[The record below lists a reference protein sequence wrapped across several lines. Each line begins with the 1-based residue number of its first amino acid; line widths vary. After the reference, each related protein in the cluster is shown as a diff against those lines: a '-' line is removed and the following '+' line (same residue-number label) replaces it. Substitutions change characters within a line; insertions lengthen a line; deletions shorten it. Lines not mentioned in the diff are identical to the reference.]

1 MIRSVTTS
9 SRYLTANS
17 FPGNTPWV
25 DNPQPL
31 TGMVRYT
38 NNRLEVFDGS
48 NWAVIGDGGATV
60 NLTPEAETLLDWAR
74 EKRFQEDN
82 LKARLEKHPGLKEA
96 YEKFLIMDALTL
108 EEDKKE
114 NK

>member
-1 MIRSVTTS
+1 MIRTVTTA
-9 SRYLTANS
+9 SRYLAANS
-17 FPGNTPWV
+17 WPGNTPWV

-38 NNRLEVFDGS
+38 NSRLEVFDGT
-48 NWAVIGDGGATV
+48 NWAIIGDGGATV
-60 NLTPEAETLLDWAR
+60 NLTPEAEALLDWAR
-74 EKRFQEDN
+74 EKRQQEEN
-82 LKARLEKHPGLKEA
+82 LKARLEQHPGLKEA

-108 EEDKKE
+108 EDKKE